1 MSILYA
7 GVEGFLNVPVLGR
20 LLVPPVVATHGAWA
34 AVAAAA
40 IAAGA
45 LALAGCGRADHS
57 EPASFADV
65 EAAIAGAGL
74 EVCDE
79 IETEARTRGPTTSG
93 ATTWPSTAATTTRTT
108 RSWWRRP
115 TRTRRTATARRGASR
130 RQVRPPA
137 QGALWT
143 LGPLTVR
150 VSGDRDP
157 DAVDALTEALDDRG
171 AE

>member
-1 MSILYA
+1 
-7 GVEGFLNVPVLGR
+7 VR
-20 LLVPPVVATHGAWA
+20 

-40 IAAGA
+40 MLAGA
-45 LALAGCGRADHS
+45 LVLAGCGRADHS
-57 EPASFADV
+57 DPASYADV

-74 EVCDE
+74 EVCE
-79 IETEARTRGPTTSG
+79 RIETEARTPG
-93 ATTWPSTAATTTRTT
+93 ASDE
-108 RSWWRRP
+108 RRYDVAIDCGDEDEGDAVVV
-115 TRTRRTATARRGASR
+115 ATAYEDEEDRDGAARRFEG
-130 RQVRPPA
+130 QVRPPA

-157 DAVDALTEALDDRG
+157 DAVERLTEELDDRG

>member
-1 MSILYA
+1 M
-7 GVEGFLNVPVLGR
+7 R
-20 LLVPPVVATHGAWA
+20 

-40 IAAGA
+40 ILAGA

-57 EPASFADV
+57 DPASFADV
-65 EAAIAGAGL
+65 DAAIAGAGL
-74 EVCDE
+74 EVCDR
-79 IETEARTRGPTTSG
+79 IETEARTPG
-93 ATTWPSTAATTTRTT
+93 AADE
-108 RSWWRRP
+108 RRYDVAIDCGDEDEDDAVVV
-115 TRTRRTATARRGASR
+115 ATAYEDADDRDGAARRFEA
-130 RQVRPPA
+130 QVRPPA

-157 DAVDALTEALDDRG
+157 DAVERLTEELGDRG